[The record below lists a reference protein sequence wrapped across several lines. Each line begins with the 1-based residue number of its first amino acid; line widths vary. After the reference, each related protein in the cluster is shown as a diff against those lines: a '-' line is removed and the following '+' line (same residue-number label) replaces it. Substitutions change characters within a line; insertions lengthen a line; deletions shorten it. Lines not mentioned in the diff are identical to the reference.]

1 MKITLKKIIYLI
13 AFIGFT
19 FSAKAQ
25 NTAVPDTARLT
36 LGLDLGKPSGNLGNS
51 YKFDLGASLQYELPL
66 TEKFYFTANVG
77 FDSYFPNNNVVN
89 NPIGLENVAP
99 ANMDLIPL
107 RVGIKY
113 FLIRTFYVQG
123 EVGES
128 YLLNKSAVYGLDS
141 FGLTYSPQIGL
152 LFKLHNR
159 KYIDAG
165 FRYEWQQS
173 FYGDGGYN
181 HMLAL
186 RVAYGLN
193 L

>member
-1 MKITLKKIIYLI
+1 MEITLKKIIYLI
-13 AFIGFT
+13 AFVGFT
-19 FSAKAQ
+19 LSAKAQ

-36 LGLDLGKPSGNLGNS
+36 IGLDAGKPNGGFGNS
-51 YKFDLGASLQYELPL
+51 YKFDLGGSLQLDVPL
-66 TEKFYFTANVG
+66 TEKFYFTALAG
-77 FDSYFPNNNVVN
+77 FDTYFPNNNVN
-89 NPIGLENVAP
+89 TNPIGIVNVAP

-107 RVGIKY
+107 KVGIKY

-128 YLLNKSAVYGLDS
+128 YLVNKTAVYGLDS
-141 FGLTYSPQIGL
+141 FGLTYGPQIGL

-165 FRYEWQQS
+165 FRYEFQQS

-181 HMLAL
+181 KMFAL
-186 RVAYGLN
+186 RIAYGLN